1 MEIRYIWFYTSG
13 PDEFYIPTPKFIYI
27 IIHSGWS
34 LAWIFMKERVKVS
47 VLLPKKKGKM
57 KYLIYQESIFEVLI
71 KILNEYTT
79 FLQIKF
85 GIFITL
91 QKVWTQIRLDK
102 MSALRWIHTVWHWC
116 PYGVYWTIIFEE
128 GSLKK
133 TPAIKK
139 HAKLPSMQ
147 RVEIDLYF

>member
-1 MEIRYIWFYTSG
+1 
-13 PDEFYIPTPKFIYI
+13 
-27 IIHSGWS
+27 
-34 LAWIFMKERVKVS
+34 MKERVKVS

-102 MSALRWIHTVWHWC
+102 MSALRWIHTV
-116 PYGVYWTIIFEE
+116 
-128 GSLKK
+128 
-133 TPAIKK
+133 
-139 HAKLPSMQ
+139 
-147 RVEIDLYF
+147 